1 MRSADEQAISSNTG
15 SISRHRLG
23 RSEVRDPMWMG
34 GDNLALGI
42 DEEEDEGI
50 DIPDPEEDDE

>member
-1 MRSADEQAISSNTG
+1 
-15 SISRHRLG
+15 LG
-23 RSEVRDPMWMG
+23 RSIMRDPMWMG